1 MSRYSLLLLACALA
15 VASCFVANGA
25 PLRGERL
32 HQADSPLCMVSVARC
47 GGLRRL
53 QKKKQQ
59 LLHTAHRSFRL
70 HSISDTCFLCFLFN
84 AAAPSAQ
91 VSRAVEPVSL
101 NKAPVEA
108 AVAAVAGATTLL
120 ASNAGDFG
128 GYTIP
133 IIGLGVLAAT
143 IGILAGPVED

>member
-53 QKKKQQ
+53 QKKSS
-59 LLHTAHRSFRL
+59 SFCTRRTSL
-70 HSISDTCFLCFLFN
+70 FASILFLT
-84 AAAPSAQ
+84 
-91 VSRAVEPVSL
+91 PVFS
-101 NKAPVEA
+101 V
-108 AVAAVAGATTLL
+108 
-120 ASNAGDFG
+120 FF
-128 GYTIP
+128 
-133 IIGLGVLAAT
+133 
-143 IGILAGPVED
+143 